1 MNNKLPTCR
10 NCYGE
15 KLVCENHPDAPWNA
29 GLPFGCECGAG
40 MPCGVCDLEMASA
53 GYVYMALENRRASQ
67 AHTDGLVAERQ
78 AIVADLVDLYQ
89 RRVQSRKGKRPNNND
104 QFLMAIAQRIAG
116 VSPLED
122 PLTAAKGA

>member
-67 AHTDGLVAERQ
+67 AHTDGLVAALEAELSEQARLNGMGGERETGYL
-78 AIVADLVDLYQ
+78 ARIAELEAEVARL
-89 RRVQSRKGKRPNNND
+89 QSR
-104 QFLMAIAQRIAG
+104 AG
-116 VSPLED
+116 GNHD
-122 PLTAAKGA
+122 